1 MGQNLI
7 KNIQLGLMLLI
18 AISLSLPVVAEQNTG
33 RHHKSHHAVKHQKAH
48 AKNAVHKKKTHKK
61 KIKAAKVANQSLGET
76 YIVQPG
82 DVFGKVAQKYQPRG
96 MSLKQVMRTIYA
108 KNKNAFVNGDQKRLI
123 VGAKLAIP
131 SSLVPKK
138 VEIEKVE
145 APAKSQAPVT
155 SAPVASAPVTPK
167 LVDKT
172 SSGFAR
178 LEDDPKNKASQI
190 KPPLPPTADQQPSQV
205 AGNQTPA
212 VNSATTPASALTPAP
227 ATEPVSPAVSEKPI
241 VSAGEI
247 PAAEEEPVEVRHD
260 TGINGFVLITLIVIA
275 LFVIAYLRIRA
286 RKIEKNQQDLIN
298 ELMRKRDEE
307 QI

>member
-7 KNIQLGLMLLI
+7 KNIQLGLFLLI
-18 AISLSLPVVAEQNTG
+18 AISLSLPVAAEQNTG

-48 AKNAVHKKKTHKK
+48 PKNAVHKKTTHKK
-61 KIKAAKVANQSLGET
+61 KIKTAKVANQSLGEV

-82 DVFGKVAQKYQPRG
+82 DVFGKVAQKYQPAG
-96 MSLKQVMRTIYA
+96 VSLKQVMRAIYA

-145 APAKSQAPVT
+145 TAVT
-155 SAPVASAPVTPK
+155 SAPVKSQASVTSKSAEKTPSGLAP
-167 LVDKT
+167 
-172 SSGFAR
+172 

-190 KPPLPPTADQQPSQV
+190 KTPLPATADQQPSQV
-205 AGNQTPA
+205 VSNQTPA
-212 VNSATTPASALTPAP
+212 VNSATTPASALTPA
-227 ATEPVSPAVSEKPI
+227 AAAETVSPAVSEKPI

-247 PAAEEEPVEVRHD
+247 PATEEPPVEVRRD
-260 TGINGFVLITLIVIA
+260 TGINGFVLVTLIIIA
-275 LFVIAYLRIRA
+275 LFGIAYLRIRA

-307 QI
+307 TI

>member
-18 AISLSLPVVAEQNTG
+18 AISLSLPVAAEQNTG

-61 KIKAAKVANQSLGET
+61 KTKAAKVGNQSLGET

-138 VEIEKVE
+138 VEIEKVD
-145 APAKSQAPVT
+145 APAT
-155 SAPVASAPVTPK
+155 SAPVKSQASVTSK
-167 LVDKT
+167 SAEKT
-172 SSGFAR
+172 SSGLAP

-205 AGNQTPA
+205 AGNQLPA
-212 VNSATTPASALTPAP
+212 VNSATTAAAALTPAP
-227 ATEPVSPAVSEKPI
+227 ATEAVSPASSEKPI

-307 QI
+307 QV

>member
-18 AISLSLPVVAEQNTG
+18 AISLSLPVAAEQNTG

-61 KIKAAKVANQSLGET
+61 KIKVAKGANQSLGET

-145 APAKSQAPVT
+145 AHTQSQAPVT

-167 LVDKT
+167 LADKT

-190 KPPLPPTADQQPSQV
+190 KPPLPPTVDQQPTQV
-205 AGNQTPA
+205 AGNQPPA
-212 VNSATTPASALTPAP
+212 VDSATTPAI
-227 ATEPVSPAVSEKPI
+227 SEKPI

-260 TGINGFVLITLIVIA
+260 TGINGFVLVTLIVIA

-307 QI
+307 TI

>member
-7 KNIQLGLMLLI
+7 KNIQLGLFLLI
-18 AISLSLPVVAEQNTG
+18 AISLSLPVAAEQNTG

-48 AKNAVHKKKTHKK
+48 AKNAVHKKTTHKK
-61 KIKAAKVANQSLGET
+61 KIKTAKVANQSLGEV

-82 DVFGKVAQKYQPRG
+82 DVFGKVAQKYQPAG
-96 MSLKQVMRTIYA
+96 VSLKQVMRAIYA
-108 KNKNAFVNGDQKRLI
+108 KNKNVFVNGDQKRLI

-138 VEIEKVE
+138 VEIEKVD
-145 APAKSQAPVT
+145 APAS
-155 SAPVASAPVTPK
+155 SAPVKSQVSVTSKSAE
-167 LVDKT
+167 KT
-172 SSGFAR
+172 SSGLAP

-190 KPPLPPTADQQPSQV
+190 KTPLPPTADQPAQV
-205 AGNQTPA
+205 VSNQAPA
-212 VNSATTPASALTPAP
+212 VNSATTPASALTPA
-227 ATEPVSPAVSEKPI
+227 AVAETVSPAISEKPI

-247 PAAEEEPVEVRHD
+247 PATEEPPLEVRRD
-260 TGINGFVLITLIVIA
+260 TGINGFVLVTLITIV
-275 LFVIAYLRIRA
+275 LFGIAYLRIRA

-307 QI
+307 QV

>member
-7 KNIQLGLMLLI
+7 KNIQLGLFLLI
-18 AISLSLPVVAEQNTG
+18 AISLSLPVAAEQNTG

-48 AKNAVHKKKTHKK
+48 SKNAVHKKTTHKK
-61 KIKAAKVANQSLGET
+61 KIKTAKVANQSLGEV

-82 DVFGKVAQKYQPRG
+82 DVFGKVAQKYQPAG
-96 MSLKQVMRTIYA
+96 VSLKQVMRAIYA

-138 VEIEKVE
+138 VEIEKVD
-145 APAKSQAPVT
+145 APAS
-155 SAPVASAPVTPK
+155 SAPVKSQVSVTSKSAE
-167 LVDKT
+167 KT
-172 SSGFAR
+172 SSGLAP

-190 KPPLPPTADQQPSQV
+190 KTPLPPTADQPAQV
-205 AGNQTPA
+205 VSNQAPA
-212 VNSATTPASALTPAP
+212 VNSATTPASALTPA
-227 ATEPVSPAVSEKPI
+227 AAAETVSPAVSEKPI

-247 PAAEEEPVEVRHD
+247 PATEEPPLEVRRD
-260 TGINGFVLITLIVIA
+260 TGINGFVLVTLITIV
-275 LFVIAYLRIRA
+275 LFGIAYLRIRA

-307 QI
+307 QV

>member
-7 KNIQLGLMLLI
+7 KNIQLGLFLLI
-18 AISLSLPVVAEQNTG
+18 AISLSLPVAAEQNTG

-48 AKNAVHKKKTHKK
+48 SKNAVHKKTTHKK
-61 KIKAAKVANQSLGET
+61 KIKTAKVANQSLGEV

-82 DVFGKVAQKYQPRG
+82 DVFGKVAQKYQPAG
-96 MSLKQVMRTIYA
+96 VSLKQVMRAIYA

-138 VEIEKVE
+138 VEIEKVY
-145 APAKSQAPVT
+145 APAS
-155 SAPVASAPVTPK
+155 SAPVKSQVSVTSKSAE
-167 LVDKT
+167 KT
-172 SSGFAR
+172 SSGLAP

-190 KPPLPPTADQQPSQV
+190 KTPLPPTADQPAQV
-205 AGNQTPA
+205 VSNQAPA
-212 VNSATTPASALTPAP
+212 VNSATTPASALTPA
-227 ATEPVSPAVSEKPI
+227 AAAETVSPAVSEKPI

-247 PAAEEEPVEVRHD
+247 PATEEPPIEVRHD
-260 TGINGFVLITLIVIA
+260 TGINGFVLVTLIIIV
-275 LFVIAYLRIRA
+275 LFGIAYLRIRA

-307 QI
+307 QV

>member
-18 AISLSLPVVAEQNTG
+18 AMSLSLPVAAEQNTG
-33 RHHKSHHAVKHQKAH
+33 RHHKSHHAVKHHKGH
-48 AKNAVHKKKTHKK
+48 SKNAVHKKTTHKK
-61 KIKAAKVANQSLGET
+61 KVKTAKVANQGLGEI
-76 YIVQPG
+76 YIVRPG
-82 DVFGKVAQKYQPRG
+82 DVFGKVAQKYQPAG
-96 MSLKQVMRTIYA
+96 VSLKQVMRTIYA

-131 SSLVPKK
+131 ASLVAKK

-145 APAKSQAPVT
+145 APAKSQAPVNAQ
-155 SAPVASAPVTPK
+155 APVAPK
-167 LVDKT
+167 LAEKT
-172 SSGFAR
+172 SSGLAP

-190 KPPLPPTADQQPSQV
+190 KTPLPATADQQPSQV
-205 AGNQTPA
+205 VSNQTPA
-212 VNSATTPASALTPAP
+212 VNSATTPASALTPA
-227 ATEPVSPAVSEKPI
+227 AAAETVSPAVSEKPI

-247 PAAEEEPVEVRHD
+247 PATEEPPVEVRHD
-260 TGINGFVLITLIVIA
+260 TGINGFVLVTLIIIA
-275 LFVIAYLRIRA
+275 LFGIAYLRIRA

-307 QI
+307 TI

>member
-7 KNIQLGLMLLI
+7 KNIQRGLFLLI
-18 AISLSLPVVAEQNTG
+18 AISLSLPVAAEQNTG

-48 AKNAVHKKKTHKK
+48 SKNAAHKKTTHKK
-61 KIKAAKVANQSLGET
+61 KIKTAKVANQSLGEI

-82 DVFGKVAQKYQPRG
+82 DVFGKVAQKYQPAG
-96 MSLKQVMRTIYA
+96 VSLKQVMRAIYA

-138 VEIEKVE
+138 VEIEKVD
-145 APAKSQAPVT
+145 APAS
-155 SAPVASAPVTPK
+155 SAPVKSQVSVTSKSAE
-167 LVDKT
+167 KT
-172 SSGFAR
+172 SSGLAP

-190 KPPLPPTADQQPSQV
+190 KPPLPPTLDQQPTQV
-205 AGNQTPA
+205 AGNQPPA
-212 VNSATTPASALTPAP
+212 VDSATTPASALTPAP
-227 ATEPVSPAVSEKPI
+227 ATEPVSPAISEKPI

-247 PAAEEEPVEVRHD
+247 PATEEPPLEVRRD
-260 TGINGFVLITLIVIA
+260 TGINGFVLVTLITIA
-275 LFVIAYLRIRA
+275 LFGIAYLRIRA

-307 QI
+307 QV